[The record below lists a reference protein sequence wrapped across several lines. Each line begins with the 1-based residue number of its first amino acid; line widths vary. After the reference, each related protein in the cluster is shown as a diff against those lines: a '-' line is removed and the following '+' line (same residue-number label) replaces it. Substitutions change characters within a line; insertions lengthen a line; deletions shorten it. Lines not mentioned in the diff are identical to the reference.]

1 MSDDAPTV
9 PIVCSACETTS
20 RVALDDVSEA
30 IERHNE
36 RLHDGD
42 PHAEVDPALKE
53 QLADLVV
60 EDLGLLED
68 DDGSPP

>member
-20 RVALDDVSEA
+20 RVALDEVSEA
-30 IERHNE
+30 IDRHND
-36 RLHDGD
+36 RLHDGE
-42 PHAEVDPALKE
+42 PHAEVDPDLKA

-68 DDGSPP
+68 DGSPP